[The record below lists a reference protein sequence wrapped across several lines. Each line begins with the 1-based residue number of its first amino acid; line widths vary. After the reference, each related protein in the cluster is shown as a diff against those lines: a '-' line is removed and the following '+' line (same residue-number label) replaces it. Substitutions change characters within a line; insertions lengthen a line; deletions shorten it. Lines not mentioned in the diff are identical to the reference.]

1 MNLLQESSKKNIN
14 ELEED
19 SLINFNPTM
28 KQVDDRFNITKAESD
43 KVISTYMDENKAL
56 KSYPAKEKK
65 KIILLKE
72 ISKNFVQGKRYKEVE
87 INRILKRIYEDN
99 VSIRRDLINYGF
111 LDRTKDCRE
120 YWVKE

>member
-1 MNLLQESSKKNIN
+1 
-14 ELEED
+14 
-19 SLINFNPTM
+19 
-28 KQVDDRFNITKAESD
+28 
-43 KVISTYMDENKAL
+43 MDENKAL

-72 ISKNFVQGKRYKEVE
+72 ISKNFVEGKKYKEVE

-111 LDRTKDCRE
+111 LDRTKDCKE
-120 YWVKE
+120 YWVK